1 MLSSSGG
8 ADASATSSA
17 TSDVSNMATMDF
29 GFRVTGLV
37 FSRAWLALAVTGG
50 ACLMSGCVLLRPT
63 SPVLHRPTCDLNPV
77 VAMHLPERI
86 DSLAAVPRDKTLVEN
101 GIHLGQNRRSGEGLK
116 EFFTLKRGDVEYEFD
131 LFFGDQAAIR
141 SYEFWKGIYPVFRE
155 STVDGC
161 SGCVHYTQQPRSDPE
176 GGSSPMNYFLQRA
189 SFRLHNLV
197 VCVTIRDNKPQSER
211 LTNAVE
217 ELAQMLDRALNVAH

>member
-1 MLSSSGG
+1 M
-8 ADASATSSA
+8 T
-17 TSDVSNMATMDF
+17 TMDF
-29 GFRVTGLV
+29 GFRLTGFV
-37 FSRAWLALAVTGG
+37 FSRAWRTLAVIGG
-50 ACLMSGCVLLRPT
+50 ASLMSACVLLRPT

-77 VAMHLPERI
+77 LAMHFPERI

-101 GIHLGQNRRSGEGLK
+101 GINVGENRRNSQDLN
-116 EFFTLKRGDVEYEFD
+116 EFFTLKRGDVEYEFK
-131 LFFGDQAAIR
+131 LFVGDEAAVR
-141 SYEFWKGIYPVFRE
+141 SYEFWKGTFPVFRE

-197 VCVTIRDNKPQSER
+197 VRVTVRDNKPQSER
-211 LTNAVE
+211 LTNAVA
-217 ELAQMLDRALNVAH
+217 ELGQMLDRALNVPH